1 MKNLFTLGFALL
13 FMVGC
18 SDDEPVQQITPNTQ
32 YAVFVGD
39 LENTPNPGS
48 HFSAYSEEEVEFDLE
63 PAGDKV
69 NLMMPK
75 IRFVEQMP
83 VWIPMEIR
91 SIEVEK
97 GEGVMRF
104 SLAEA
109 TPYYHGLPYNPDGK
123 NTYQITNLEGEYNY
137 STRQLRIEF
146 DCMTMHVHFA
156 GNWNP
161 NSLQIL

>member
-1 MKNLFTLGFALL
+1 MKKMMMAVALFALAA
-13 FMVGC
+13 C
-18 SDDEPVQQITPNTQ
+18 SDDDPAQQIEQNTQ

-39 LENTPNPGS
+39 LENTPNAES
-48 HFSAYSEEEVEFDLE
+48 RFERYSESEVEFDLE

-91 SIEVEK
+91 SIEVEEV
-97 GEGVMRF
+97 EGAMLF

-109 TPYYHGLPYNPDGK
+109 TPYYHGLPYNPDGN
-123 NTYQITNLEGEYNY
+123 NTYQITNLEGRYDY
-137 STRQLRIEF
+137 TTRRLRIEF
-146 DCMTMHVHFA
+146 DCFTMHVHFE